1 MPVPHRAPDS
11 LVGFHT
17 GGRAGPLRRPGGLA
31 PDADEGLPGGLRR
44 LFLGVVSRFPRTRPL
59 FLRARLEL
67 LVPVGF
73 GEIFL
78 LLSQLS
84 RRSTSTGSSAVSDGA
99 GKGCADEQEVLY
111 LYVGKVPCDE
121 LA

>member
-84 RRSTSTGSSAVSDGA
+84 TFDLAA
-99 GKGCADEQEVLY
+99 FFGKVCADEQEVLY
-111 LYVGKVPCDE
+111 LYAGKV
-121 LA
+121 LKIVSTL

>member
-67 LVPVGF
+67 LALARRIWRDLPTSLTVEPTFDLDRFFSGVGWC
-73 GEIFL
+73 G
-78 LLSQLS
+78 
-84 RRSTSTGSSAVSDGA
+84 
-99 GKGCADEQEVLY
+99 
-111 LYVGKVPCDE
+111 
-121 LA
+121 